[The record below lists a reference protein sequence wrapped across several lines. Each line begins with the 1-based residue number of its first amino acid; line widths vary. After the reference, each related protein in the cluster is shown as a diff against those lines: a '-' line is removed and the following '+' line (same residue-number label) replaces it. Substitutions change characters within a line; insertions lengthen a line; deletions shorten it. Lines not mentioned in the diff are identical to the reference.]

1 MADKKNKISNQ
12 DMSQVLIDALP
23 YIQKY
28 NDKILVI
35 KYGGN
40 AMTNKELKDAVMTD
54 IVLLSQIGVKVVLVH
69 GGGPEIN
76 EMLGRLGIESRFVNG
91 LRYTDE
97 ETVDV
102 VKMVLAGKVNKELV
116 QLLAQHKGSAV
127 GLCGIDGEMITA
139 EKMTTED
146 GQDLGYV
153 GEITEVNTKP
163 ILDALANGNVPVIA
177 TVATD
182 KDGNTY
188 NINADTAAARIAAE
202 LGAENLILMTDIAG
216 LLRDK
221 DDPSTL
227 IPKVNVSEVPFLKRK
242 GIISGGMIPKIDCCV
257 EAVRRGVNKTVIIDG
272 RVPHS
277 ILIELLSNEGV
288 GTQFV

>member
-1 MADKKNKISNQ
+1 MDNISNFEK
-12 DMSQVLIDALP
+12 SQILIDALP

-28 NDKILVI
+28 SDKIVVI

-54 IVLLSQIGVKVVLVH
+54 IVLLSLVGIKVVLVH
-69 GGGPEIN
+69 GGGPEISD
-76 EMLGRLGIESRFVNG
+76 MLKKLNIESKFING

-97 ETVDV
+97 AAIDV

-116 QLLAQHKGSAV
+116 QLLAQHGGNAV
-127 GLCGIDGEMITA
+127 GLCGIDGKMLVA
-139 EKMTTED
+139 EKKLTDD

-163 ILDALANGNVPVIA
+163 ILDALANGNIPVIA

-182 KDGNTY
+182 DNGNTY

-221 DDPSTL
+221 NDVNTL
-227 IPKVNVSEVPFLKRK
+227 IPKVNVSEVPYLKMQ
-242 GIISGGMIPKIDCCV
+242 GIVSGGMIPKIDCCV
-257 EAVRRGVNKTVIIDG
+257 EAVRRGVEGAVIIDG

-277 ILIELLSNEGV
+277 ILIEILSNEGI

>member
-1 MADKKNKISNQ
+1 MDKITNTEK
-12 DMSQVLIDALP
+12 SQILIDALP

-28 NDKILVI
+28 SDKIVVI

-54 IVLLSQIGVKVVLVH
+54 IVLLTLVGIKVVLVH

-76 EMLGRLGIESRFVNG
+76 DMLNRLNIESKFING
-91 LRYTDE
+91 LRYTDAAA
-97 ETVDV
+97 VDV
-102 VKMVLAGKVNKELV
+102 VKMVLTGKVNKELV
-116 QLLAQHKGSAV
+116 QLLAHHKGTAL
-127 GLCGIDGEMITA
+127 GLCGIDGEMLIA
-139 EKMTTED
+139 EKKKTDD
-146 GQDLGYV
+146 GQDLGFV
-153 GEITEVNTKP
+153 GEITKVNTKP
-163 ILDALANGNVPVIA
+163 ILDALDNGYIPVIA

-182 KDGNTY
+182 EEGNTY

-216 LLRDK
+216 LLRDRN
-221 DDPSTL
+221 DPSTL
-227 IPKVNVSEVPFLKRK
+227 IPKVNVSEVPYLKMQ
-242 GIISGGMIPKIDCCV
+242 GIVSGGMIPKIDCCV
-257 EAVRRGVNKTVIIDG
+257 EAVRRGVGGAVIIDG

-277 ILIELLSNEGV
+277 ILIEIFSNEGV

>member
-1 MADKKNKISNQ
+1 MEKISNS
-12 DMSQVLIDALP
+12 DRSQVLIDALP

-28 NDKILVI
+28 NNKIVVV

-40 AMTNKELKDAVMTD
+40 AMTNKELKNAVMKD
-54 IVLLSQIGVKVVLVH
+54 IVLLSLVGIKVVLVH
-69 GGGPEIN
+69 GGGPEISD
-76 EMLGRLGIESRFVNG
+76 MLKKLGIESRFVNG

-97 ETVDV
+97 ATVDV

-116 QLLAQHKGSAV
+116 QLLAHHKGSAV
-127 GLCGIDGEMITA
+127 GLCGIDGQMLIA
-139 EKMTTED
+139 ERKEAP
-146 GQDLGYV
+146 GGEDLGFV
-153 GEITEVNTKP
+153 GDIVKVNTKP
-163 ILDALANGNVPVIA
+163 ILDALNNGNIPIIA

-182 KDGNTY
+182 EFGNTY
-188 NINADTAAARIAAE
+188 NVNADTAAARIAAE

-221 DDPSTL
+221 DNPDTL
-227 IPKVNVSEVPFLKRK
+227 IPAINVSEVPFMKRQ

-257 EAVRRGVNKTVIIDG
+257 EAVRRGVKKTVIIDG

-277 ILIELLSNEGV
+277 ILIEILSNEGI
-288 GTQFV
+288 GTQFT

>member
-1 MADKKNKISNQ
+1 MEKIS
-12 DMSQVLIDALP
+12 DATRSKVLIDALP

-28 NDKILVI
+28 NNKIVVI

-40 AMTNKELKDAVMTD
+40 AMTNNELKDAVMSD
-54 IVLLSQIGVKVVLVH
+54 IVLLSLVGVKVVLVH

-76 EMLGRLGIESRFVNG
+76 DMLKRLNIESKFIGG
-91 LRYTDE
+91 LRYTDS
-97 ETVDV
+97 ETIDV

-116 QLLAQHKGSAV
+116 ALLTEHNGNAL
-127 GLCGIDGEMITA
+127 GLCGIDGKMLMA
-139 EKMTTED
+139 EKAEGD
-146 GQDLGYV
+146 VDLGYV
-153 GEITEVNTKP
+153 GEIKKVNKKP
-163 ILDALANGNVPVIA
+163 IVDALDNGYVPVIA
-177 TVATD
+177 TVASSA
-182 KDGNTY
+182 DGTAY

-202 LGAENLILMTDIAG
+202 LNAENLILMTDIKG

-227 IPKVNVSEVPFLKRK
+227 IPSVNVSEVPFLKRQ

-257 EAVRRGVNKTVIIDG
+257 EAVRRGVKRTSIIDG

-277 ILIELLSNEGV
+277 ILIELLSNEGI
-288 GTQFV
+288 GTQFK

>member
-1 MADKKNKISNQ
+1 MDKISNY
-12 DMSQVLIDALP
+12 DKSQILIDALP

-28 NDKILVI
+28 NNKILVI

-40 AMTNKELKDAVMTD
+40 AMTNDELKDAVMND
-54 IVLLSQIGVKVVLVH
+54 IVLLSLVGIKVVLVH

-76 EMLGRLGIESRFVNG
+76 DMLKRLGIESRFVNG
-91 LRYTDE
+91 LRYTDDA
-97 ETVDV
+97 TIDV
-102 VKMVLAGKVNKELV
+102 VKMVLSGKVNKELV
-116 QLLAQHKGSAV
+116 QLLAQHKGNAV
-127 GLCGIDGEMITA
+127 GLCGIDGGMLIA
-139 EKMTTED
+139 EKKKTDD
-146 GQDLGYV
+146 GQDLGWV
-153 GEITEVNTKP
+153 GEITKVNTKP
-163 ILDALANGNVPVIA
+163 ILDALDNGNVPVIA

-182 KDGNTY
+182 ENGNTY
-188 NINADTAAARIAAE
+188 NINADTAAAQIAAE

-227 IPKVNVSEVPFLKRK
+227 IPKVNVSEVPFLKRQ
-242 GIISGGMIPKIDCCV
+242 GIISGGLIPNIDCCV

-277 ILIELLSNEGV
+277 ILIEILSNEGI

>member
-1 MADKKNKISNQ
+1 MDNISNTEK
-12 DMSQVLIDALP
+12 SQILIDALP

-28 NDKILVI
+28 SDKIVVV

-54 IVLLSQIGVKVVLVH
+54 IVLLSLVGIKVVLVH

-76 EMLGRLGIESRFVNG
+76 DMLKRLNIESRFING
-91 LRYTDE
+91 LRYTDKE
-97 ETVDV
+97 AIDV

-116 QLLAQHKGSAV
+116 QLLAQHGGSAV
-127 GLCGIDGEMITA
+127 GLCGIDGKMLVA
-139 EKMTTED
+139 EKKLTDD

-182 KDGNTY
+182 DDGNTY

-221 DDPSTL
+221 NDVNTL
-227 IPKVNVSEVPFLKRK
+227 IPKVNVSEVPYLKMQ
-242 GIISGGMIPKIDCCV
+242 GIVSGGMIPKIDCCV
-257 EAVRRGVNKTVIIDG
+257 EAVRRGVRGAVIIDG

-277 ILIELLSNEGV
+277 ILIEILSNEGI